1 MDRRPYW
8 QASSGDP
15 QRSRRIERMT
25 VALTRLRQIDDAYV
39 IFEARSRPDRYI
51 QFANRRGGSAADHA
65 EISVAAPLP
74 VLASAVPVGTSGRAP
89 TLVPSDQE
97 PRWISVGPF
106 YGEPD
111 HEPLLMEVSSGLW
124 PGSDPRSLAHDET
137 VVAGFD
143 AIGLRLGGGPH
154 TCLNFCRG
162 SLTEPSEILALLCE
176 DILVEI
182 LRAEPT
188 YELVVTQGRFSR
200 TNQRAVP
207 NLPGAI

>member
-15 QRSRRIERMT
+15 HRSRRIERMT

-111 HEPLLMEVSSGLW
+111 HEPLAWLGQLCCERGIADRLLVLR
-124 PGSDPRSLAHDET
+124 PGET
-137 VVAGFD
+137 
-143 AIGLRLGGGPH
+143 RELGRPNGG
-154 TCLNFCRG
+154 
-162 SLTEPSEILALLCE
+162 
-176 DILVEI
+176 
-182 LRAEPT
+182 
-188 YELVVTQGRFSR
+188 
-200 TNQRAVP
+200 
-207 NLPGAI
+207 